1 MQAAGRELSAAT
13 GGEEPRGGREGG
25 SPSPSLGREQPRRE
39 PSQSG
44 GPISRSPG
52 SRFWVRGGSLVVP
65 PAPCSS
71 HAACPVPIPPVLP
84 QIRAPRLAQAR
95 PDISGLPPPPLPGVT
110 FIWEEIFGIPEL
122 LRSTSVSPA
131 PRGRPRGQGVLPPA
145 SSHPLPADSTEE
157 DALARRGGSSRRLCP
172 LPLPA
177 RFQGRT
183 RG

>member
-44 GPISRSPG
+44 GPMSRSPG
-52 SRFWVRGGSLVVP
+52 RRFWVRGGSPLR
-65 PAPCSS
+65 PAAPM
-71 HAACPVPIPPVLP
+71 
-84 QIRAPRLAQAR
+84 QRALYRFRLFYPRF
-95 PDISGLPPPPLPGVT
+95 GLPGLPRHVLIFLASPLPGVT

-131 PRGRPRGQGVLPPA
+131 PRGRPGGQGVLPPA